1 MRARR
6 CDAAPQHENSGQ
18 KKPGRIRP
26 RSNNDKR
33 RMVTRRLRQPRTVKT
48 DRGSRQKFEI
58 FFDLLRSPRQALWHA
73 AARRM
78 RGLVS
83 GRRAAYCCAARR

>member
-1 MRARR
+1 MPGGAMLRCSRR
-6 CDAAPQHENSGQ
+6 IPGK

-33 RMVTRRLRQPRTVKT
+33 RMVTRRQRQPRTVKT

-58 FFDLLRSPRQALWHA
+58 FFDLLRSPLKALCGGVARPARDPVSSRDDAYCW
-73 AARRM
+73 AARR
-78 RGLVS
+78 
-83 GRRAAYCCAARR
+83 